1 LDKLRKSGTT
11 TSGFSTATPK
21 SGLSSSL
28 VFTPVQ
34 GLEFVDPN
42 AQQRRIQDINDKW
55 FSANAKFVNVK
66 KKEADAK

>member
-1 LDKLRKSGTT
+1 M
-11 TSGFSTATPK
+11 
-21 SGLSSSL
+21 
-28 VFTPVQ
+28 Q